1 MSLSMSVS
9 SAQYFQVLIVRDR
22 GMSSVPMPTESSMV
36 STGPERKLAF
46 NGGTWEWNP
55 EKFGVQSCLTYSL
68 EPVKIM

>member
-9 SAQYFQVLIVRDR
+9 SAQYLQVHQTIVRDR

-46 NGGTWEWNP
+46 YGGTWEWNP
-55 EKFGVQSCLTYSL
+55 EKFWG
-68 EPVKIM
+68 PVVLDL